1 MKFLK
6 FTFVLI
12 FSALFIFACT
22 QGNNTA
28 GNGSTTNLNARTN
41 ANTLANSNALANG
54 GNTTANPND
63 ELASGK
69 AVYMEKCVK
78 CHKDNGTG
86 GEIEV
91 MGKKR
96 KAANLVSENAK
107 KDKDDEIIDAIANG
121 IVEEGM
127 PAFKNSLSEAQI
139 KAVVKFIR
147 QDLQGQ
153 SGEIFRD

>member
-6 FTFVLI
+6 SALVFA
-12 FSALFIFACT
+12 FSALFIFACSQASNT
-22 QGNNTA
+22 SNNA
-28 GNGSTTNLNARTN
+28 IVAN
-41 ANTLANSNALANG
+41 ANTRANSNNAAPI
-54 GNTTANPND
+54 TPTVNPTPGD

-78 CHKDNGTG
+78 CHKENGAG

-96 KAANLVSENAK
+96 KAANLTSDGIK
-107 KDKDDEIIDAIANG
+107 KDPDSELIDAITNG
-121 IVEEGM
+121 IVDEGM
-127 PAFKNSLSEAQI
+127 PAFANSLSEAQI

-147 QDLQGQ
+147 QDLQAKK
-153 SGEIFRD
+153 